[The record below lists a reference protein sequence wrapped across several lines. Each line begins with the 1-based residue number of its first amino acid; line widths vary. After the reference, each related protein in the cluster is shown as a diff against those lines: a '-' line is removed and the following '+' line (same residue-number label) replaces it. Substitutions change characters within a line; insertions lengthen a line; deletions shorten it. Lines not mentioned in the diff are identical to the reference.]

1 MKKRLCVVA
10 MMAVLMLWGCTPDEK
25 KGEAPVPKRAPTA
38 VQVKD
43 KAIEATRVAKEKLKE
58 ATKEVVEATKAVEEK
73 VEEKIGQKAEQKAA
87 VAVQEEKVE
96 EATKA
101 VDAAVEEKVEKEAV
115 VAVQEEKVE
124 EATKAVDE
132 AVEKKVEQEAVVAV
146 HEEKV
151 ETAEKVE
158 KKAASVVEKEGQA
171 ATTTVESVV
180 IDNKK
185 GKVVLSH
192 KKHAEAYGCTACHGD
207 QKPGP
212 FKMEKDKAHALCQG
226 CHKEKK
232 AGPTTNC
239 AECHQKTDKK
249 AIEGC

>member
-1 MKKRLCVVA
+1 MKKKLCVVA
-10 MMAVLMLWGCTPDEK
+10 MLAVLMLWGCTPDEK
-25 KGEAPVPKRAPTA
+25 KAEAPASKTMPTA

-43 KAIEATRVAKEKLKE
+43 KA
-58 ATKEVVEATKAVEEK
+58 VEATKAVEEK
-73 VEEKIGQKAEQKAA
+73 VKEKIEQK
-87 VAVQEEKVE
+87 
-96 EATKA
+96 
-101 VDAAVEEKVEKEAV
+101 KEQKAV
-115 VAVQEEKVE
+115 VAVQEEKVG

-132 AVEKKVEQEAVVAV
+132 AVEEKAKQEVAV
-146 HEEKV
+146 ADQEKTV

-171 ATTTVESVV
+171 LTTTVESVV

-239 AECHQKTDKK
+239 TECHQKTDKK
-249 AIEGC
+249 AVEGC

>member
-1 MKKRLCVVA
+1 MKKKLYVVA
-10 MMAVLMLWGCTPDEK
+10 MMVVLMLWGCTPDEK
-25 KGEAPVPKRAPTA
+25 KQEAPVPKAMSTA

-43 KAIEATRVAKEKLKE
+43 KAVEATMAAKEKLKE
-58 ATKEVVEATKAVEEK
+58 ATQEVVEATKAVEEK
-73 VEEKIGQKAEQKAA
+73 VEEKIGRKAEQ
-87 VAVQEEKVE
+87 
-96 EATKA
+96 
-101 VDAAVEEKVEKEAV
+101 EAV

-124 EATKAVDE
+124 SAV
-132 AVEKKVEQEAVVAV
+132 
-146 HEEKV
+146 
-151 ETAEKVE
+151 KVE

-171 ATTTVESVV
+171 VTTMVESVV
-180 IDNKK
+180 IDNNK

-192 KKHAEAYGCTACHGD
+192 KKHAEAYGCAACHGD
-207 QKPGP
+207 KKPGP
-212 FKMEKDKAHALCQG
+212 FKMDKEVAHALCQG

>member
-1 MKKRLCVVA
+1 MKKKLYVVA
-10 MMAVLMLWGCTPDEK
+10 MMVVLMLWGCTPDEK
-25 KGEAPVPKRAPTA
+25 KQEAPVPKAMSTA

-43 KAIEATRVAKEKLKE
+43 KAVEATMAAKEKLKE
-58 ATKEVVEATKAVEEK
+58 ATQEVVEATKAVEEK
-73 VEEKIGQKAEQKAA
+73 VEEKIGRKAEQ
-87 VAVQEEKVE
+87 
-96 EATKA
+96 
-101 VDAAVEEKVEKEAV
+101 EAV

-132 AVEKKVEQEAVVAV
+132 AVEKKVEQEAVEAV
-146 HEEKV
+146 QEEKV
-151 ETAEKVE
+151 ESAVKVE

-171 ATTTVESVV
+171 VTTMVESVV
-180 IDNKK
+180 IDNNK

-192 KKHAEAYGCTACHGD
+192 KKHAEAYGCAACHGD
-207 QKPGP
+207 KKPGP
-212 FKMEKDKAHALCQG
+212 FKMDKEVAHALCQG

>member
-1 MKKRLCVVA
+1 MKKKLCDVA

-25 KGEAPVPKRAPTA
+25 KGEAPAPKTMPTA

-43 KAIEATRVAKEKLKE
+43 KAVEVTKEAKEKLKE
-58 ATKEVVEATKAVEEK
+58 ATQEVVEATKAVEEK
-73 VEEKIGQKAEQKAA
+73 VEEKIEQKAA

-96 EATKA
+96 TA
-101 VDAAVEEKVEKEAV
+101 VKVEKE
-115 VAVQEEKVE
+115 
-124 EATKAVDE
+124 
-132 AVEKKVEQEAVVAV
+132 
-146 HEEKV
+146 
-151 ETAEKVE
+151 
-158 KKAASVVEKEGQA
+158 AASVVEKGGQA

-192 KKHAEAYGCTACHGD
+192 KKHADAYGCAACHGD

-239 AECHQKTDKK
+239 TQCHQKTDKK

>member
-1 MKKRLCVVA
+1 MKKKLCVVA

-25 KGEAPVPKRAPTA
+25 KGEAPAPKTMPTA

-43 KAIEATRVAKEKLKE
+43 KAVEVTKEAKEKLKE
-58 ATKEVVEATKAVEEK
+58 ATQEVVEATKAVEEK
-73 VEEKIGQKAEQKAA
+73 VEEKIEQKAA
-87 VAVQEEKVE
+87 
-96 EATKA
+96 
-101 VDAAVEEKVEKEAV
+101 

-132 AVEKKVEQEAVVAV
+132 AVEKKVEQEAAVAV
-146 HEEKV
+146 QEEKV
-151 ETAEKVE
+151 ETAVKVE
-158 KKAASVVEKEGQA
+158 KEAASVVEKGGQA

-192 KKHAEAYGCTACHGD
+192 KKHADAYGCAACHGD

-239 AECHQKTDKK
+239 TQCHQKTDKK